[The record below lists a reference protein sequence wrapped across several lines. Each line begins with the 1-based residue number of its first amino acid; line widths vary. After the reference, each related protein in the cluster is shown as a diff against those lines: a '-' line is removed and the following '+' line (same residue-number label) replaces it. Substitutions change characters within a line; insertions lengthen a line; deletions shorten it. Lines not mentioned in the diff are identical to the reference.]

1 MDIEPPTNYSDTASL
16 QSNSEY
22 SDAECEPQH
31 DSDYEFQDTQI
42 EPNIAPT
49 GHSVINEIR
58 GSLTQ
63 PAQVENANCDVTGTA
78 PTTDVHKS
86 ISAESLPISSSTS
99 TISGEIAN
107 SLSMVTVN
115 DDDAADMQHD
125 YMHDSVWRGQKKHIF
140 ILSEAGKPIY
150 SLHGNEDKLATLFG
164 VIQALVSF
172 VQHGQDTI
180 TSIHAHGIKFVF
192 LMCNTIILVAA
203 SRTNMSV
210 TQLQLQLSDVYNQI
224 LSTLTN
230 KHVTRIFEKRKNF
243 DLRRSLAGSER
254 LIYHLLAND
263 SSNKRVTNNVFT
275 FLTNSIRVLPL
286 STTVRA
292 NIVSAIQSNCSKIKD
307 LVFAV
312 LLANNKLI
320 SLVRMKKYS
329 IHPADLRLVFNLI
342 ECSESF
348 KASENWTP
356 ICLPKFDM
364 NGYLYAH
371 VSYLSDDCQ
380 ACLLLLSVDPNVF
393 FTLSD
398 AKRRITDKLRSS
410 KCLDAISKELEKP
423 TNGGLNLTAIG
434 IPDLRHFLFKPK
446 SAAQLLCSELVPPY
460 STLNEFERLEGIYCD
475 MLHRIHNIAR
485 PVKLIYEVREREVVL
500 AWVTAAYELYAVFE
514 PLVDKCAV
522 IKNVDKLIKW
532 IEKEYDVFFI
542 RTHPTL

>member
-1 MDIEPPTNYSDTASL
+1 MDTVETPTNYSDTASM

-22 SDAECEPQH
+22 SDAECEPH
-31 DSDYEFQDTQI
+31 LDDSDYFHDTEREESGI
-42 EPNIAPT
+42 
-49 GHSVINEIR
+49 GHSVISEIR
-58 GSLTQ
+58 EGLTVNGVNGSISINSS
-63 PAQVENANCDVTGTA
+63 AHGDVQ
-78 PTTDVHKS
+78 KS
-86 ISAESLPISSSTS
+86 ISAESLPISNSTS
-99 TISGEIAN
+99 TVSGEMVN
-107 SLSMVTVN
+107 SSTTV
-115 DDDAADMQHD
+115 DESTEVLDD
-125 YMHDSVWRGQKKHIF
+125 YMHDSIWLGQKKHIF

-172 VQHGQDTI
+172 VQHGQDAI
-180 TSIHAHGIKFVF
+180 TSIHARGIKFVF
-192 LMCNTIILVAA
+192 LTRNTLTLVAA

-210 TQLQLQLSDVYNQI
+210 PQLQHQLSDVYNQI
-224 LSTLTN
+224 LSTLTY
-230 KHVTRIFEKRKNF
+230 KHVTRIFETRKNF

-275 FLTNSIRVLPL
+275 FLTNSIRVMPL
-286 STTVRA
+286 SSTVRSS
-292 NIVSAIQSNCSKIKD
+292 IVSAIQSNCSKIKD

-312 LLANNKLI
+312 LIANNKLI

-348 KASENWTP
+348 KTSENWTP

-371 VSYLSDDCQ
+371 VSYLTDDCQ

-410 KCLDAISKELEKP
+410 KCLEAISKEIDKP
-423 TNGGLNLTAIG
+423 SNGGLNLTTMG
-434 IPDLRHFLFKPK
+434 IPELRHFLYKPK

-460 STLNEFERLEGIYCD
+460 STLKEFERLEGIYCD
-475 MLHRIHNIAR
+475 LLHRVHNSSR
-485 PVKLIYEVREREVVL
+485 PLKLIYEVHDREVVL

-532 IEKEYDVFFI
+532 IEKEYHVFFI
-542 RTHPTL
+542 RNHPTF

>member
-1 MDIEPPTNYSDTASL
+1 MDVEPPTNYSDAASV

-22 SDAECEPQH
+22 SDAECEPQLD
-31 DSDYEFQDTQI
+31 DSDYFHDTEREAS
-42 EPNIAPT
+42 EPGP
-49 GHSVINEIR
+49 SVINVIR
-58 GSLTQ
+58 EGLT
-63 PAQVENANCDVTGTA
+63 ANGESDSISKNSNSNAPPN
-78 PTTDVHKS
+78 VHKS
-86 ISAESLPISSSTS
+86 TSAESLPISNSTS
-99 TISGEIAN
+99 TVSGEISS
-107 SLSMVTVN
+107 SLSAVN
-115 DDDAADMQHD
+115 VNADEDYEVQDD
-125 YMHDSVWRGQKKHIF
+125 YMHDSVWCGQKKHIF

-172 VQHGQDTI
+172 VQHGQDAI
-180 TSIHAHGIKFVF
+180 TSIHANGIKFVF
-192 LMCNTIILVAA
+192 LTRNTLILVAA

-210 TQLQLQLSDVYNQI
+210 PQLQHQLSDVYNQI
-224 LSTLTN
+224 LSTLTY

-254 LIYHLLAND
+254 LIYHLLSND

-275 FLTNSIRVLPL
+275 FLTNSIRVMPL
-286 STTVRA
+286 STTVRS

-312 LLANNKLI
+312 LIANNKLI

-329 IHPADLRLVFNLI
+329 IHPADLRLIFNLI

-371 VSYLSDDCQ
+371 VSYLTDDCQ

-398 AKRRITDKLRSS
+398 AKRRITEKLRSS
-410 KCLDAISKELEKP
+410 KCLEAISKEIEKP

-434 IPDLRHFLFKPK
+434 IPELRHFLYKPK
-446 SAAQLLCSELVPPY
+446 AAAQLLCSELAPPY
-460 STLNEFERLEGIYCD
+460 STLSEFERLEGIYCD
-475 MLHRIHNIAR
+475 LLHRIHNSSR
-485 PVKLIYEVREREVVL
+485 PLKLIYEVHDREVVL

-532 IEKEYDVFFI
+532 IEKEYDIFFI
-542 RTHPTL
+542 RNHPTF

>member
-1 MDIEPPTNYSDTASL
+1 MDVEPPTNYSDSASM

-22 SDAECEPQH
+22 SDAECEPHIDENEYFH
-31 DSDYEFQDTQI
+31 DTER
-42 EPNIAPT
+42 EHNEIA
-49 GHSVINEIR
+49 HSVISEIR
-58 GSLTQ
+58 EGLTPGTQ
-63 PAQVENANCDVTGTA
+63 NASNGINGKNANTSTN
-78 PTTDVHKS
+78 VHKS
-86 ISAESLPISSSTS
+86 VSAESLPISNSTS
-99 TISGEIAN
+99 TVSGEIVN
-107 SLSMVTVN
+107 SLSAATLDEGD
-115 DDDAADMQHD
+115 DDDAQFD

-172 VQHGQDTI
+172 VQHGQDAI
-180 TSIHAHGIKFVF
+180 TSIHAGGIKFVF
-192 LMCNTIILVAA
+192 LVRNTLILVAA

-210 TQLQLQLSDVYNQI
+210 AQLQLQLSDVYNQI

-254 LIYHLLAND
+254 LIYHLLSND

-286 STTVRA
+286 PTTVRA
-292 NIVSAIQSNCSKIKD
+292 SIVSGIQSNCSKIKD

-312 LLANNKLI
+312 LIANNKLI
-320 SLVRMKKYS
+320 SLIRMKKYS
-329 IHPADLRLVFNLI
+329 IHPADLRLIFNLI

-348 KASENWTP
+348 KSSENWTP

-371 VSYLSDDCQ
+371 VSYLTDDCQ

-398 AKRRITDKLRSS
+398 AKRRITDKLRSTKS
-410 KCLDAISKELEKP
+410 LEAISREIEKP

-434 IPDLRHFLFKPK
+434 IPELRHFLYKPK
-446 SAAQLLCSELVPPY
+446 TAAQLLCSELMPPY
-460 STLNEFERLEGIYCD
+460 TTLKEFERLEGIYCD
-475 MLHRIHNIAR
+475 LLHRIHNSTR
-485 PVKLIYEVREREVVL
+485 PLKLIYEVHEREVVL

-542 RTHPTL
+542 RNHPTF

>member
-1 MDIEPPTNYSDTASL
+1 MDIEPPTIYSDSASM

-22 SDAECEPQH
+22 SDAECEPH
-31 DSDYEFQDTQI
+31 IEDNEYFQDT
-42 EPNIAPT
+42 EREHNEVS
-49 GHSVINEIR
+49 HSVISEIR
-58 GSLTQ
+58 EGLT
-63 PAQVENANCDVTGTA
+63 PAQDTVNGANDNSSKNSATI
-78 PTTDVHKS
+78 DNVHKS
-86 ISAESLPISSSTS
+86 VSAESLPISNSTS
-99 TISGEIAN
+99 TISGEIVN
-107 SLSMVTVN
+107 STGALTV
-115 DDDAADMQHD
+115 DDGDDSQFD
-125 YMHDSVWRGQKKHIF
+125 YMHDSVWREQKKHIF

-172 VQHGQDTI
+172 VQHGQDAI
-180 TSIHAHGIKFVF
+180 TSIHARGIKFVF
-192 LMCNTIILVAA
+192 LVRNTLILVAA

-210 TQLQLQLSDVYNQI
+210 PQLQLQLSDVYNQI

-286 STTVRA
+286 PTTVRSS
-292 NIVSAIQSNCSKIKD
+292 IVSGIQSNCSKIKD

-312 LLANNKLI
+312 LIANNKLI

-329 IHPADLRLVFNLI
+329 IHPADLRLIFNLI

-348 KASENWTP
+348 KSSENWTP

-410 KCLDAISKELEKP
+410 KCLDAINKEIEKP
-423 TNGGLNLTAIG
+423 TNGGLNLNLIG
-434 IPDLRHFLFKPK
+434 IPELRHFLYKPK
-446 SAAQLLCSELVPPY
+446 TAAQLLCSELVPPY
-460 STLNEFERLEGIYCD
+460 TTLNEFERLEGIYCD
-475 MLHRIHNIAR
+475 LLHRIHNNSR
-485 PVKLIYEVREREVVL
+485 PLKLIYEVREREVVL

-532 IEKEYDVFFI
+532 IEREYDVFFI
-542 RTHPTL
+542 RNHPTF